1 MTKQFRF
8 IRQGLRNFAGI
19 RELDEKYGD
28 ITRLTGNN
36 GEGKTTFNI
45 APVWIFYGTDMW
57 GNRFNPSPTTYEFDR
72 VYAELTISVDGTEMT
87 FAREINE
94 KGTNVFYI
102 DEVPMKAK
110 EFETAVAALFDKDTF
125 LSLYNPGYFFTQ
137 HWTKQR
143 EMVLKNTVPPARSN
157 VLAEMSRTTPDQK
170 VKDISLNPA
179 AAKLDELL
187 KKHSL
192 DDLQKIHGGTGGQ
205 KSKLEKQHI
214 AAQSRTKTLRE
225 QFDRLPASPDD
236 IEAVKAESA
245 TLLEKIQAINPQI
258 EKAKSEVDK
267 RSALQAQLS
276 ATRQQVDAAKDRYMK
291 VYYEPIEDTCPS
303 CKRPLDEESVKA
315 VTDTKEARKKELH
328 AEHAALVAKRKELEE
343 QLAGM
348 EIVDVSDLWNEMRE
362 LERKRDD
369 LEDLIHAEKAR
380 ADLKADVEAA
390 KKAEDETLAAL
401 KESIFILD
409 AIKAYRAKEAE
420 LQAEKVQSL
429 FTRLKVRLFKYV
441 KTSGEYEPDFSIQMD
456 GKDYAT
462 LSVGEKITAGLELSE
477 VLFKQS
483 EIILPTFVDGIGEYT
498 GEFKIY
504 GQLITAQAV
513 KGREFTIETEDI
525 SNER

>member
-1 MTKQFRF
+1 MAKQIRF
-8 IRQGLRNFAGI
+8 IRQELQNFAGI
-19 RELDEKYGD
+19 RKLDEKYGD
-28 ITRLTGNN
+28 ITRLSGKN
-36 GEGKTTFNI
+36 GEGKTTFGE
-45 APVWIFYGTDMW
+45 APAWIFCGTDMF
-57 GNRFNPSPTTYEFDR
+57 GNRFNPTPTTYEFDR
-72 VYAELTISVDGTEMT
+72 VYAALTISVDGTEMK

-94 KGTNVFYI
+94 KGANVFYI
-102 DEVPMKAK
+102 NDVPMKAK
-110 EFETAVAALFDKDTF
+110 EFEAAVAELFDKDTF

-143 EMVLKNTVPPARSN
+143 EMILKNTVPPARSV
-157 VLAEMSRTTPDQK
+157 VLAEMSRTSPGEKT
-170 VKDISLNPA
+170 KDIQLNPA

-225 QFDRLPASPDD
+225 QFDRLPDAPDD

-245 TLLEKIQAINPQI
+245 VLLEQIQKINPLI
-258 EKAKSEVDK
+258 EKAKSESDV
-267 RSALQAQLS
+267 RSDLQAQIN
-276 ATRQQVDAAKDRYMK
+276 AAREQVEAAKDRYMK
-291 VYYEPIEDTCPS
+291 VYNEPIKDSCPS
-303 CKRPLDEESVKA
+303 CKRLLDEESVKA
-315 VTDTKEARKKELH
+315 VTETKEARKKELH

-348 EIVDVSDLWNEMRE
+348 EIVDVSDLWAEMRE

-380 ADLKADVEAA
+380 ESLKADVEAA

-409 AIKAYRAKEAE
+409 AIKSYRAKEAE

-429 FTRLKVRLFKYV
+429 FTRLKVRLFKFV
-441 KTSGEYEPDFSIQMD
+441 KTSGDYEPDFSIQMD

-477 VLFKQS
+477 VLFQQS

-498 GEFKIY
+498 GEFRVY

-513 KGREFTIETEDI
+513 KGREFTIETEDVA
-525 SNER
+525 